1 MNIKTYAAIDIG
13 SNGIRLLINH
23 IYEYPTHTLF
33 NKTALVRVPI
43 RLGHDAFTQNQISEE
58 NILRLV
64 KGMKSYK
71 LLMEVYGVD
80 TYKAFATSAMREAKN
95 AKEVVQRVKNEAK
108 VDIEIIDGDKE
119 ARIIFSSELK
129 EFINSRKAFLYV
141 DVGGGST
148 EVTLIN
154 KGNIVASRSFQ
165 IGTVRFLEG
174 RVNDDYLQNEIKPWV
189 KKITKG
195 INVEVIGSGGNI
207 NYVFKQSGKREG
219 LPLVYVYVSDFYK
232 TLKGMTYEERIEHY
246 NMKPD
251 RADVIVPALNIYKK
265 IMKWSKS
272 QKIHIPKIGVA
283 DGMIQWMY
291 RNEKF

>member
-43 RLGHDAFTQNQISEE
+43 RLGHDAFTENQISEE

-64 KGMKSYK
+64 KGMKSYR

-95 AKEVVQRVKNEAK
+95 AKEVVQRVKKEAK
-108 VDIEIIDGDKE
+108 VDIEVIDGDKE
-119 ARIIFSSELK
+119 ATIIFSSELK

-232 TLKGMTYEERIEHY
+232 TLKEMTYEERIEHY

-265 IMKWSKS
+265 IMKWSKA

-291 RNEKF
+291 RNEK

>member
-1 MNIKTYAAIDIG
+1 M
-13 SNGIRLLINH
+13 
-23 IYEYPTHTLF
+23 
-33 NKTALVRVPI
+33 
-43 RLGHDAFTQNQISEE
+43 
-58 NILRLV
+58 
-64 KGMKSYK
+64 
-71 LLMEVYGVD
+71 
-80 TYKAFATSAMREAKN
+80 
-95 AKEVVQRVKNEAK
+95 
-108 VDIEIIDGDKE
+108 
-119 ARIIFSSELK
+119 
-129 EFINSRKAFLYV
+129 
-141 DVGGGST
+141 
-148 EVTLIN
+148 
-154 KGNIVASRSFQ
+154 
-165 IGTVRFLEG
+165 RFLEG

-265 IMKWSKS
+265 IMKWSKA

-291 RNEKF
+291 RNEKL

>member
-64 KGMKSYK
+64 KGMKSYR

-119 ARIIFSSELK
+119 ATIIFSSELK

-174 RVNDDYLQNEIKPWV
+174 RVSDDYLQNEIKPWV

-291 RNEKF
+291 RNEKL